1 MEPKTAE
8 EFQSELNRIAKESD
22 ADPTNEALIAEY
34 EAVEAKALAFG
45 KSKALQERH
54 KVWNAPRVNIQPPSV
69 IKGSRD
75 DGRYAFD
82 KYLRGDAGAASEL
95 MSYQGGPKASS
106 DPRVQEWKTVAWPT
120 FNSGAGRY
128 QTPEE
133 YAQTETTTGGGY
145 LVPTLSPK
153 VLVKVTKA
161 FGGIANVA
169 AHINTGNGDPLNFP
183 TIDDTANS
191 SALAAINAAPASGG
205 ADLVFGT
212 VTLGAFKYAATGTG
226 QLGLKVP
233 RELIDDALFDV
244 TGLVTELLG
253 VRLARKMASEYA
265 VGVGTTA
272 PSGLFNATS
281 TTTAAWVLSTGLVQ
295 ATANQQLQAFIHNL
309 DPSYITENCCW
320 IMNWATHG
328 VISGFV
334 DSTNRPL
341 MVSYS
346 DSGLSEPMSFRLLG
360 YPVKIDQASPVF
372 SLTASANPAN
382 VNTAY
387 AAFGDIEQGYL
398 IRDVQGIGIA
408 VDPFTGIG
416 SNQVL
421 YFGYARTDAKARN
434 TAAFELLPG
443 YHA

>member
-1 MEPKTAE
+1 MADETKPKTAE
-8 EFQSELNRIAKESD
+8 EIRVAMKAMEDRVDSLTDDELAQ
-22 ADPTNEALIAEY
+22 Y
-34 EAVEAKALAFG
+34 EAWDKDLIRFSRKEAV
-45 KSKALQERH
+45 SKGGQHWE
-54 KVWNAPRVNIQPPSV
+54 APRFSIQPPSV
-69 IKGSRD
+69 VKGTRD
-75 DGRYAFD
+75 DGRYTFD
-82 KYLRGDAGAASEL
+82 KYLRGDMGAAKEL
-95 MSYQGGPKASS
+95 ASYSGAPAVTDARLPGYK
-106 DPRVQEWKTVAWPT
+106 VLAWPHH
-120 FNSGAGRY
+120 N
-128 QTPEE
+128 QTPES

-145 LVPTLSPK
+145 LVPTLSPA
-153 VLVKVTKA
+153 VMVRVTKA
-161 FGGIANVA
+161 FGGISALA

-183 TIDDTANS
+183 TLDDTANS

-244 TGLVTELLG
+244 TSLVTEMLG

-272 PSGLFNATS
+272 PSGLYNATS

-295 ATANQQLQAFIHNL
+295 ATANAQLQAFIHNL
-309 DPSYITENCCW
+309 DPSYVTENCSW

-346 DSGLSEPMSFRLLG
+346 DSGISEPMSFRLLG
-360 YPVKIDQASPVF
+360 YPVKIDQGSPAF
-372 SLTASANPAN
+372 SLTSSANPAN

-387 AAFGDIEQGYL
+387 AAFGDINQAYL
-398 IRDVQGIGIA
+398 IRDVQGVGIA
-408 VDPFTGIG
+408 VDPYTGIG

-421 YFGYARTDAKARN
+421 YFGYARTDAKVRN
-434 TAAFELLPG
+434 AAAYELLPG